1 MVSMD
6 EQRGTFQSRF
16 VSQPMQVDT
25 DARSNHKMVQN
36 MSSNNDSQPHE
47 DEHAKKK
54 VIRDV

>member
-1 MVSMD
+1 
-6 EQRGTFQSRF
+6 
-16 VSQPMQVDT
+16 MQVDT
-25 DARSNHKMVQN
+25 DAWSNHKMVQN